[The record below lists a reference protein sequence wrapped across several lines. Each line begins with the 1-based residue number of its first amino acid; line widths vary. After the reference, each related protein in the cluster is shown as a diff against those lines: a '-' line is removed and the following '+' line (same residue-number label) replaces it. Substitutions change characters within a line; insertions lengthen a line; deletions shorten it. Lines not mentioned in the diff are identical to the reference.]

1 MNVRT
6 AFVIILVIVIG
17 IVTAG
22 LYLKDSHYQNLS
34 SHDMDLKLNGQI
46 SELVK
51 KDSSVRSAV
60 LAVMKGDG
68 SYFWAGAAGIA
79 NQDGHVP
86 MTKDTPVYISSVTKL
101 YTAVAVMKL
110 YEENKLSLNDIISK
124 YLPLDLIKGINV
136 YKNRDYTNDITIESL
151 LSHSSGIADYY
162 EERSKDGKSLFELFV
177 EDTERSWTVNDTI
190 KRARDE
196 LKPHFQPGAG
206 VFYSDTNYQLL
217 GKIIEKITHK
227 PLNDVYE
234 EFFFRPLAL
243 RHTWLVG
250 YPEPKIV
257 PSVSPADIFYKD
269 KDITKSRSNGAYWAD
284 GGIVSTAEEMIIFL
298 KALNGGKLIKKD
310 TLERMHNWRRMSF
323 PIRYGYGTM
332 CFKPPR
338 LVTMV
343 TKLTPLWGHSGS
355 TGSFLY
361 YSEDLNVY
369 MAGSVNNV
377 GSNIKPF
384 KIMRNVMVLFNSRQ

>member
-1 MNVRT
+1 MNVRIRLVII
-6 AFVIILVIVIG
+6 FVIFIVIA
-17 IVTAG
+17 ITA
-22 LYLKDSHYQNLS
+22 LYLINFRDQHLS
-34 SHDMDLKLNGQI
+34 SHDLDLKLNRLI

-51 KDSSVRSAV
+51 KDSSIRSTV
-60 LAVMKGDG
+60 LAVMRGDG
-68 SYFWAGAAGIA
+68 SYFWVGAAGIA
-79 NQDGHVP
+79 NQNGHVP
-86 MTKDTPVYISSVTKL
+86 MTNDTPVYISSVTKL

-110 YEENKLSLNDIISK
+110 YEENRLSLSDAIST
-124 YLPLDLIKGINV
+124 YLPVDLIKGINI
-136 YKNRDYTNDITIESL
+136 YKNMDYADDITIESL

-217 GKIIEKITHK
+217 GKIIENITHK
-227 PLNDVYE
+227 PLNIVLE

-250 YPEPKIV
+250 YPEPEIV
-257 PSVSPADIFYKD
+257 RSVSPADIFYKD

-298 KALNGGKLIKKD
+298 KALNEGKLIKKD

-332 CFKPPR
+332 CFKPPK

-369 MAGSVNNV
+369 IAGSVNNV

-384 KIMRNVMVLFNSRQ
+384 KIMRNVMVLFNSR